1 MLQVVILIDVDIGG
15 LSAAA
20 VFGVGIQKEIVH
32 AFALAVIFAQ
42 TATGGEQIVGAG
54 VVGDNGA

>member
-1 MLQVVILIDVDIGG
+1 MLQVIFLIDVYIGG

-20 VFGVGIQKEIVH
+20 VFGVGIHKEIVH
-32 AFALAVIFAQ
+32 ALALCMIFAQ
-42 TATGGEQIVGAG
+42 TATGGEQIVGVG